1 MTIAATARIQ
11 PMAVVETGAVIGDRV
26 EIGPFA
32 VVGPEVALG
41 PDVVLK
47 PHAVVTGRTDLGEGS
62 VVFPGA
68 VVGEVPQDLKY
79 RGEATRLEVGKRAR
93 IREGATLNIG
103 TEGGGGVTRV
113 GDDCL
118 LMTGAHVGHDVWI
131 GDRVILVNQVA
142 VAGHCVIEDD
152 VIIGGLSGVH
162 QFVRIGRGAM
172 IGAVTMV
179 TADVIPFGLV
189 QGPRGTLDGLNLV
202 GLKRRGVSRADI
214 AALRAAYRSLAEGEG
229 AFIERARRIEADSD
243 CVYVQEIARFVQAQS
258 DRQFLTPH

>member
-1 MTIAATARIQ
+1 MSIAATARIH
-11 PMAVVETGAVIGDRV
+11 PAAIVEPGAVIGDRV

-47 PHAVVTGRTDLGEGS
+47 SHAVVTGRTDLGEGS

-79 RGEATRLEVGKRAR
+79 RGEATRLEVGRRNR

-103 TEGGGGVTRV
+103 TDGGGGVTRV

-118 LMTGAHVGHDVWI
+118 FMTGAHVGHDVQV
-131 GDRVILVNQVA
+131 GHRVILANQVA
-142 VAGHCVIEDD
+142 LAGHCIIEDD
-152 VIIGGLSGVH
+152 VVIGGLSGIH

-202 GLKRRGVSRADI
+202 GLKRRGVARSDI
-214 AALRAAYRSLAEGEG
+214 TALRAAFRSLAEGEG
-229 AFIERARRIEADSD
+229 AFLDRARRLEADSD
-243 CVYVQEIARFVQAQS
+243 SAYVREIAAFVQAQS
-258 DRQFLTPH
+258 DRQFLTPR